1 LKENLFGQDKTFAE
15 LNSHKN
21 LPRNFPFVAFKGK
34 STLIS

>member
-1 LKENLFGQDKTFAE
+1 LKENLFGQE